1 MIELPEA
8 ITIGRQVEQIL
19 AGRKVT
25 NVYGATYLHKF
36 TFFNGT
42 PDEYRNLLV
51 GKEVRSAIGKG
62 FFVDVCFDDDLFLS
76 IFDGVNM
83 RYGYPGDPVPSK
95 YQMLITF
102 DDESFVCFTTSMY
115 GGIYVFCHTLD
126 NKYRTLS
133 LNSISPLSEQFDEV
147 YFEKKFAAEKKNISA
162 KAFLATEQ
170 RIPGLGNGVLQDILF
185 HAKLHPKRKIFS
197 LSDIEKATLFR
208 SLKNTLQAMAD
219 GGGRDTETDFLGD
232 KGRYRSVLSKNTY
245 TSPCPCCGGIITKEA
260 YMGVSVYYCL
270 ECQPF

>member
-83 RYGYPGDPVPSK
+83 RYGYPGDLVPSK

-147 YFEKKFAAEKKNISA
+147 YFEKVCS
-162 KAFLATEQ
+162 
-170 RIPGLGNGVLQDILF
+170 G
-185 HAKLHPKRKIFS
+185 
-197 LSDIEKATLFR
+197 
-208 SLKNTLQAMAD
+208 
-219 GGGRDTETDFLGD
+219 
-232 KGRYRSVLSKNTY
+232 
-245 TSPCPCCGGIITKEA
+245 KEE
-260 YMGVSVYYCL
+260 YIR
-270 ECQPF
+270 